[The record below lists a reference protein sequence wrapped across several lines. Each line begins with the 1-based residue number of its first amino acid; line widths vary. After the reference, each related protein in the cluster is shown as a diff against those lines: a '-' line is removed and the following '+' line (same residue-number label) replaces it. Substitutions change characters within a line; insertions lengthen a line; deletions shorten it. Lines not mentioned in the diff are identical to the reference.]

1 MFFPISQ
8 GKKLVGATS
17 DENRVITIKICELWQ
32 QRTAPSKNCTDVHRV
47 IDKENRVPENGL
59 AKPWITSLE
68 QGLPRNIRGTL
79 YNGGNVLMLL
89 FYTEFM
95 KFTLPVF
102 LTFNQAKE
110 EDLSVSKGARSFPV
124 YYWFKFVVHKE
135 TKKTIKYE
143 EYRKLPATEQENYK
157 VIPQMKYYNVFN
169 IDQTDFAGKYPER
182 YERMKKGEQPED
194 YSDRMIYEALDE
206 LVYLQNWYC
215 PIKVQYSDS
224 AYYSP
229 SSDHIVCPQR
239 EQFPQ
244 GAEFYG
250 TLLHEMAHST
260 GSPQRLN
267 RTFGC
272 FFGDALYAREELV
285 AELTAALCGA
295 FFGYATAPQENNAA
309 YLKHWLTKLRE
320 EPAFLVEILGDVNKA
335 AKMIADKVT
344 EPVNEPAA
352 A

>member
-1 MFFPISQ
+1 MATTNSTIEKIAPMFTDLLI
-8 GKKLVGATS
+8 KKIECLKT
-17 DENRVITIKICELWQ
+17 DWQ
-32 QRTAPSKNCTDVHRV
+32 
-47 IDKENRVPENGL
+47 
-59 AKPWITSLE
+59 KPWIASLE

-110 EDLSVSKGARSFPV
+110 EDLSVCKGARSFPV

-169 IDQTDFAGKYPER
+169 IDQTDFAEKQPER

-194 YSDRMIYEALDE
+194 YSDGMIYEALDE

-229 SSDHIVCPQR
+229 SSDPIYSGGIR
-239 EQFPQ
+239 EQLEDYFYQSLEVDLLLRLCPDDEDTIYQ
-244 GAEFYG
+244 IVDLLVDTCSTKRKMLRIAGDDKPAEVVRSRLKKLNADHIRFVLDSLAENTAPVRNMKQY
-250 TLLHEMAHST
+250 LLAMLYNAPTTMNLYYQNKTNHDFAR
-260 GSPQRLN
+260 GSP
-267 RTFGC
+267 
-272 FFGDALYAREELV
+272 
-285 AELTAALCGA
+285 
-295 FFGYATAPQENNAA
+295 
-309 YLKHWLTKLRE
+309 
-320 EPAFLVEILGDVNKA
+320 KA
-335 AKMIADKVT
+335 G
-344 EPVNEPAA
+344 
-352 A
+352 

>member
-1 MFFPISQ
+1 M
-8 GKKLVGATS
+8 ATTNS
-17 DENRVITIKICELWQ
+17 TIEK
-32 QRTAPSKNCTDVHRV
+32 TAPMFTDLL
-47 IDKENRVPENGL
+47 IKKIECLKTDWQ
-59 AKPWITSLE
+59 KPWIASLE

-110 EDLSVSKGARSFPV
+110 EDLSISKGARSFPV

-143 EYRKLPATEQENYK
+143 EYRKLTATEQENYK

-194 YSDRMIYEALDE
+194 YSDGMIYEALDE

-229 SSDHIVCPQR
+229 SSDHIICPQR

-244 GAEFYG
+244 GAEYYG

-267 RTFGC
+267 RTFGS

-295 FFGYATAPQENNAA
+295 FFGYAAAPQENNAA
-309 YLKHWLTKLRE
+309 YLKHWLTKLKE

-344 EPVNEPAA
+344 EPMNEPAA

>member
-1 MFFPISQ
+1 MATTNSTIEKIAPMFTDLLI
-8 GKKLVGATS
+8 KKIECLKT
-17 DENRVITIKICELWQ
+17 DWQ
-32 QRTAPSKNCTDVHRV
+32 
-47 IDKENRVPENGL
+47 
-59 AKPWITSLE
+59 KPWIASLE

-110 EDLSVSKGARSFPV
+110 EDLSVCKGARSFPV

-143 EYRKLPATEQENYK
+143 EYATEQENYK

-169 IDQTDFAGKYPER
+169 IDQTDFAEKQPER

-194 YSDRMIYEALDE
+194 YSDGMIYEALDE

-244 GAEFYG
+244 GAEYYG

-267 RTFGC
+267 RTFGS

-295 FFGYATAPQENNAA
+295 FFGYAAAPQENNAA
-309 YLKHWLTKLRE
+309 YLKHWLTKLKE

-344 EPVNEPAA
+344 EPINEPAA

>member
-1 MFFPISQ
+1 MATTNSTIEKIAPMFTDLLI
-8 GKKLVGATS
+8 KKIECLKT
-17 DENRVITIKICELWQ
+17 DWQ
-32 QRTAPSKNCTDVHRV
+32 
-47 IDKENRVPENGL
+47 
-59 AKPWITSLE
+59 KPWIASLE

-143 EYRKLPATEQENYK
+143 EYRKHPATEQE
-157 VIPQMKYYNVFN
+157 YYNVFN

-194 YSDRMIYEALDE
+194 YSDGMIYEALDE
-206 LVYLQNWYC
+206 LVCLQNWYC

-244 GAEFYG
+244 GAEYYG

-267 RTFGC
+267 RTFGS

-295 FFGYATAPQENNAA
+295 FFGYAAAPQENNAA
-309 YLKHWLTKLRE
+309 YLKHWLTKLKE

-344 EPVNEPAA
+344 EPMNEPAA

>member
-1 MFFPISQ
+1 MATTNSTIEKIAPMFTDLLI
-8 GKKLVGATS
+8 KKIECLKT
-17 DENRVITIKICELWQ
+17 DWQ
-32 QRTAPSKNCTDVHRV
+32 
-47 IDKENRVPENGL
+47 
-59 AKPWITSLE
+59 KPWIASLE

-110 EDLSVSKGARSFPV
+110 EDLSVCKGARSFPV

-143 EYRKLPATEQENYK
+143 EYRKLPATEQENYR

-169 IDQTDFAGKYPER
+169 IDQTDFAEKQPER

-194 YSDRMIYEALDE
+194 YSDGMIYEALDE

-229 SSDHIVCPQR
+229 SSDHIICPQR

-244 GAEFYG
+244 GAEYYG

-260 GSPQRLN
+260 FGS
-267 RTFGC
+267 

-309 YLKHWLTKLRE
+309 YLKHWLTKLKE

-344 EPVNEPAA
+344 EPINEPAA

>member
-1 MFFPISQ
+1 M
-8 GKKLVGATS
+8 
-17 DENRVITIKICELWQ
+17 
-32 QRTAPSKNCTDVHRV
+32 
-47 IDKENRVPENGL
+47 
-59 AKPWITSLE
+59 
-68 QGLPRNIRGTL
+68 
-79 YNGGNVLMLL
+79 
-89 FYTEFM
+89 
-95 KFTLPVF
+95 
-102 LTFNQAKE
+102 
-110 EDLSVSKGARSFPV
+110 
-124 YYWFKFVVHKE
+124 VHKE

-169 IDQTDFAGKYPER
+169 IDQTDFAEKQPER

-194 YSDRMIYEALDE
+194 YSDGMIYEALDE

-229 SSDHIVCPQR
+229 SSDHIICPQR

-244 GAEFYG
+244 GAEYYG

-267 RTFGC
+267 RTFGS

-295 FFGYATAPQENNAA
+295 FFGYAAAPQENNAA
-309 YLKHWLTKLRE
+309 YLKHWLTKLKERTRLFGGDIGGRE
-320 EPAFLVEILGDVNKA
+320 QGGEDDCRQGNRTDKRTRSSLSGRQRNKSINQRA
-335 AKMIADKVT
+335 EQSAH
-344 EPVNEPAA
+344 
-352 A
+352 

>member
-1 MFFPISQ
+1 MATTNSTIEKIAPMFTELLI
-8 GKKLVGATS
+8 KKIECLKT
-17 DENRVITIKICELWQ
+17 DWQ
-32 QRTAPSKNCTDVHRV
+32 
-47 IDKENRVPENGL
+47 
-59 AKPWITSLE
+59 KPWITSLE

-110 EDLSVSKGARSFPV
+110 EDLSVCKGARSFPV

-143 EYRKLPATEQENYK
+143 EYRKLSATEQENYK

-169 IDQTDFAGKYPER
+169 IDQTDFAEK
-182 YERMKKGEQPED
+182 QPED
-194 YSDRMIYEALDE
+194 YSDGMIYEALDE
-206 LVYLQNWYC
+206 LVCLQNWYC

-229 SSDHIVCPQR
+229 SSDHIICPQR

-244 GAEFYG
+244 GAEYYG

-267 RTFGC
+267 RTFGS

-335 AKMIADKVT
+335 AKMIADKVI
-344 EPVNEPAA
+344 EPINEPAA

>member
-1 MFFPISQ
+1 MATTNSTIEKIAPMFTELLI
-8 GKKLVGATS
+8 KKIECLKT
-17 DENRVITIKICELWQ
+17 DWQ
-32 QRTAPSKNCTDVHRV
+32 
-47 IDKENRVPENGL
+47 
-59 AKPWITSLE
+59 KPWITSLE

-194 YSDRMIYEALDE
+194 YSD
-206 LVYLQNWYC
+206 
-215 PIKVQYSDS
+215 S

-295 FFGYATAPQENNAA
+295 FFGYAAAPQENNAA

>member
-1 MFFPISQ
+1 MATTNSTIEKIAPMFTELLI
-8 GKKLVGATS
+8 KKIECLKT
-17 DENRVITIKICELWQ
+17 DWQ
-32 QRTAPSKNCTDVHRV
+32 
-47 IDKENRVPENGL
+47 
-59 AKPWITSLE
+59 KPWITSLE

-335 AKMIADKVT
+335 AKDDCRQGNRTGKRTRSSLSGTTKEQEYKPTGGAIRPT
-344 EPVNEPAA
+344 
-352 A
+352 

>member
-1 MFFPISQ
+1 MSYGNNEQ
-8 GKKLVGATS
+8 HHRK
-17 DENRVITIKICELWQ
+17 D
-32 QRTAPSKNCTDVHRV
+32 CTDVHRFV
-47 IDKENRVPENGL
+47 NQENRVLENGL
-59 AKPWITSLE
+59 AKTVVASLE

-124 YYWFKFVVHKE
+124 YYWFKFVVQK

-143 EYRKLPATEQENYK
+143 EYRKLSATEQENYK

-169 IDQTDFAGKYPER
+169 IDQTDFAEKQPER

-194 YSDRMIYEALDE
+194 YSDGMIYEALDE

-244 GAEFYG
+244 GAEYYG

-267 RTFGC
+267 RTFGS

-295 FFGYATAPQENNAA
+295 FFGYAAAPQENNAA
-309 YLKHWLTKLRE
+309 YLKHWLTKLKE

-344 EPVNEPAA
+344 EPINEPAA

>member
-1 MFFPISQ
+1 MATTNSTIEKIAPMFTELLI
-8 GKKLVGATS
+8 KKIECLKT
-17 DENRVITIKICELWQ
+17 DWQ
-32 QRTAPSKNCTDVHRV
+32 
-47 IDKENRVPENGL
+47 
-59 AKPWITSLE
+59 KPWITSLE

-79 YNGGNVLMLL
+79 YNGLMLL

-344 EPVNEPAA
+344 EPVTEPAA

>member
-1 MFFPISQ
+1 
-8 GKKLVGATS
+8 
-17 DENRVITIKICELWQ
+17 
-32 QRTAPSKNCTDVHRV
+32 
-47 IDKENRVPENGL
+47 
-59 AKPWITSLE
+59 
-68 QGLPRNIRGTL
+68 
-79 YNGGNVLMLL
+79 MLL

-110 EDLSVSKGARSFPV
+110 EDLERQQGRTFVPPSIIGSSSWYTRKRKDNQVRGIPQADRS
-124 YYWFKFVVHKE
+124 
-135 TKKTIKYE
+135 
-143 EYRKLPATEQENYK
+143 RAGNYK

-182 YERMKKGEQPED
+182 YERMKKGEHPED
-194 YSDRMIYEALDE
+194 YSDGMIYEALDE
-206 LVYLQNWYC
+206 LVCLQNWYC

-244 GAEFYG
+244 GAEYYG

-267 RTFGC
+267 RTFGS

-295 FFGYATAPQENNAA
+295 FFGYAAAPQENNAA
-309 YLKHWLTKLRE
+309 YLKHWLTKLKE

-344 EPVNEPAA
+344 EPMNEPAA

>member
-1 MFFPISQ
+1 MS
-8 GKKLVGATS
+8 
-17 DENRVITIKICELWQ
+17 
-32 QRTAPSKNCTDVHRV
+32 
-47 IDKENRVPENGL
+47 
-59 AKPWITSLE
+59 
-68 QGLPRNIRGTL
+68 
-79 YNGGNVLMLL
+79 
-89 FYTEFM
+89 EFS
-95 KFTLPVF
+95 
-102 LTFNQAKE
+102 N
-110 EDLSVSKGARSFPV
+110 
-124 YYWFKFVVHKE
+124 
-135 TKKTIKYE
+135 
-143 EYRKLPATEQENYK
+143 
-157 VIPQMKYYNVFN
+157 YNVFN
-169 IDQTDFAGKYPER
+169 IDQTDFAEKQPER

-194 YSDRMIYEALDE
+194 YSDGMIYEALDE

-229 SSDHIVCPQR
+229 SSDHIICPQR

-244 GAEFYG
+244 GAEYYG

-267 RTFGC
+267 RTFGS

-295 FFGYATAPQENNAA
+295 FFGYAAVPQENNAA
-309 YLKHWLTKLRE
+309 YLKHWLTKLKE

-344 EPVNEPAA
+344 EPITEPAA

>member
-1 MFFPISQ
+1 MATTNSTIEKIAPMFTDLLI
-8 GKKLVGATS
+8 KKIECLKT
-17 DENRVITIKICELWQ
+17 DWQ
-32 QRTAPSKNCTDVHRV
+32 
-47 IDKENRVPENGL
+47 
-59 AKPWITSLE
+59 KPWIASLE

-110 EDLSVSKGARSFPV
+110 EDLNVSKGARSFPV

-169 IDQTDFAGKYPER
+169 IDQTDFAEK
-182 YERMKKGEQPED
+182 QPED
-194 YSDRMIYEALDE
+194 YSDGMIYEALDE
-206 LVYLQNWYC
+206 LVCLQNWYC

-244 GAEFYG
+244 GAEYYG

-267 RTFGC
+267 RTFGS

-309 YLKHWLTKLRE
+309 YLKHWLTKLKE

-344 EPVNEPAA
+344 EPMNEPAA

>member
-1 MFFPISQ
+1 MATTNSTIEKIALMFTDLLI
-8 GKKLVGATS
+8 KKIECLKT
-17 DENRVITIKICELWQ
+17 DWQ
-32 QRTAPSKNCTDVHRV
+32 
-47 IDKENRVPENGL
+47 
-59 AKPWITSLE
+59 KPWIASLE

-110 EDLSVSKGARSFPV
+110 EDLSVCKGARSFPV

-169 IDQTDFAGKYPER
+169 IDQTDFAEKQPER

-194 YSDRMIYEALDE
+194 YSDGMIYEALDE
-206 LVYLQNWYC
+206 LVCLQNWYC

-229 SSDHIVCPQR
+229 SSDHIICPQR

-244 GAEFYG
+244 GAEYYG

-267 RTFGC
+267 RTFGS

-295 FFGYATAPQENNAA
+295 FFGYAAVPQENNAA
-309 YLKHWLTKLRE
+309 YLKHWLTKLKE

-344 EPVNEPAA
+344 EPINEPAA

>member
-1 MFFPISQ
+1 MSYGNNEQ
-8 GKKLVGATS
+8 HHRK
-17 DENRVITIKICELWQ
+17 D
-32 QRTAPSKNCTDVHRV
+32 CTDLL
-47 IDKENRVPENGL
+47 IKKIECLKTDWQ
-59 AKPWITSLE
+59 KPWIASLE

-110 EDLSVSKGARSFPV
+110 EDLSVCKGARSFPV

-169 IDQTDFAGKYPER
+169 IDQTDFAEKQPER

-194 YSDRMIYEALDE
+194 YSDGMIYEALDE

-229 SSDHIVCPQR
+229 SSDHIICPQR

-244 GAEFYG
+244 GAKYYG

-267 RTFGC
+267 RTFGS

-295 FFGYATAPQENNAA
+295 FFGYAAVPQENNAA

-344 EPVNEPAA
+344 EPINEPAA

>member
-1 MFFPISQ
+1 MATTNSTIEKIAPMFTDLLI
-8 GKKLVGATS
+8 KKIECLKT
-17 DENRVITIKICELWQ
+17 DWQ
-32 QRTAPSKNCTDVHRV
+32 
-47 IDKENRVPENGL
+47 
-59 AKPWITSLE
+59 KPWIASLE

-110 EDLSVSKGARSFPV
+110 EDLSISKGARSFPV

-143 EYRKLPATEQENYK
+143 EYRKLTATEQENYN
-157 VIPQMKYYNVFN
+157 PQMKYYNVFN

-194 YSDRMIYEALDE
+194 YSDGMIYEALDE
-206 LVYLQNWYC
+206 LVCLQNWYC

-244 GAEFYG
+244 GAEYYG

-267 RTFGC
+267 RTFGS

-295 FFGYATAPQENNAA
+295 FFGYAAAPQENNAA
-309 YLKHWLTKLRE
+309 YLKHWLTKLKE

-344 EPVNEPAA
+344 EPMNEPAA

>member
-1 MFFPISQ
+1 MATTNSTIEKIAPMFTDLLI
-8 GKKLVGATS
+8 KKIECLKT
-17 DENRVITIKICELWQ
+17 DWQ
-32 QRTAPSKNCTDVHRV
+32 
-47 IDKENRVPENGL
+47 
-59 AKPWITSLE
+59 KPWIASLE

-110 EDLSVSKGARSFPV
+110 EDLSVCKGARSFPV

-169 IDQTDFAGKYPER
+169 IDQTDFAEKQPER

-194 YSDRMIYEALDE
+194 YSDGMIYEALDE

-229 SSDHIVCPQR
+229 SSDHIICPQR

-244 GAEFYG
+244 GAEYYG

-267 RTFGC
+267 RTFGS

-295 FFGYATAPQENNAA
+295 FFGYAAVPQENNAA
-309 YLKHWLTKLRE
+309 YLKHWLTKLKE

-344 EPVNEPAA
+344 EPINEPAA
-352 A
+352 AYAGQHRNKSINQRAEQSAPLKT

>member
-1 MFFPISQ
+1 MATTNSTIEKIAPMFTDLLI
-8 GKKLVGATS
+8 KKIECLKT
-17 DENRVITIKICELWQ
+17 DWQ
-32 QRTAPSKNCTDVHRV
+32 
-47 IDKENRVPENGL
+47 
-59 AKPWITSLE
+59 KPWIASLE

-110 EDLSVSKGARSFPV
+110 EDLSVCKGARSFPV

-169 IDQTDFAGKYPER
+169 IDQTDFAEK
-182 YERMKKGEQPED
+182 QPED
-194 YSDRMIYEALDE
+194 YSDGMIYEALDE

-229 SSDHIVCPQR
+229 SSDHIICPQR

-244 GAEFYG
+244 GAEYYG

>member
-1 MFFPISQ
+1 MATTNSTIEKIAPMFTELLI
-8 GKKLVGATS
+8 KKIECLKT
-17 DENRVITIKICELWQ
+17 DWQ
-32 QRTAPSKNCTDVHRV
+32 
-47 IDKENRVPENGL
+47 
-59 AKPWITSLE
+59 KPWITSLE

-124 YYWFKFVVHKE
+124 YYW
-135 TKKTIKYE
+135 IKYE

>member
-1 MFFPISQ
+1 MATTNSTIEKIAPMFTDLLI
-8 GKKLVGATS
+8 KKIECLKT
-17 DENRVITIKICELWQ
+17 DWQ
-32 QRTAPSKNCTDVHRV
+32 
-47 IDKENRVPENGL
+47 
-59 AKPWITSLE
+59 KPWIASLE

-143 EYRKLPATEQENYK
+143 EYRKLSATEQENYK

-194 YSDRMIYEALDE
+194 YSDGMIYEALDE
-206 LVYLQNWYC
+206 LVCLQNWYC

-229 SSDHIVCPQR
+229 SSDHIICPQR

-244 GAEFYG
+244 GAEYYG

-267 RTFGC
+267 RTFGG

-295 FFGYATAPQENNAA
+295 FFGYAAAPQENNAA
-309 YLKHWLTKLRE
+309 YLKHWLTKLKE

-344 EPVNEPAA
+344 EPMNEPAA

>member
-1 MFFPISQ
+1 MFQLCFRLTVRSRRYLCSRLRKRDSGQ
-8 GKKLVGATS
+8 CG
-17 DENRVITIKICELWQ
+17 
-32 QRTAPSKNCTDVHRV
+32 
-47 IDKENRVPENGL
+47 
-59 AKPWITSLE
+59 
-68 QGLPRNIRGTL
+68 RNIQPQRG
-79 YNGGNVLMLL
+79 GGYFVQLAPQLL
-89 FYTEFM
+89 T
-95 KFTLPVF
+95 P
-102 LTFNQAKE
+102 
-110 EDLSVSKGARSFPV
+110 D
-124 YYWFKFVVHKE
+124 
-135 TKKTIKYE
+135 
-143 EYRKLPATEQENYK
+143 
-157 VIPQMKYYNVFN
+157 KYYNVFN

-344 EPVNEPAA
+344 EPINEPAA

>member
-1 MFFPISQ
+1 MATTNSTIEKIAPMFTDLLI
-8 GKKLVGATS
+8 KKIECLKT
-17 DENRVITIKICELWQ
+17 DWQ
-32 QRTAPSKNCTDVHRV
+32 
-47 IDKENRVPENGL
+47 
-59 AKPWITSLE
+59 KPWIASLE

-110 EDLSVSKGARSFPV
+110 EDLSVCKGARSFPV

-169 IDQTDFAGKYPER
+169 IDQTDFAEK
-182 YERMKKGEQPED
+182 QPED
-194 YSDRMIYEALDE
+194 YSDGMIYEALDE
-206 LVYLQNWYC
+206 LVCLQNWYC

-244 GAEFYG
+244 GAEYYG

-267 RTFGC
+267 RTFGS

-309 YLKHWLTKLRE
+309 YLKHWLTKLKE

-344 EPVNEPAA
+344 EPINEPAA

>member
-1 MFFPISQ
+1 
-8 GKKLVGATS
+8 
-17 DENRVITIKICELWQ
+17 
-32 QRTAPSKNCTDVHRV
+32 
-47 IDKENRVPENGL
+47 
-59 AKPWITSLE
+59 
-68 QGLPRNIRGTL
+68 
-79 YNGGNVLMLL
+79 MLL

-194 YSDRMIYEALDE
+194 YSDGMIYEALDE
-206 LVYLQNWYC
+206 LVCLQNWYC

-229 SSDHIVCPQR
+229 LPTISFARRGRRQLSRRSGILRH
-239 EQFPQ
+239 
-244 GAEFYG
+244 AS
-250 TLLHEMAHST
+250 HEMAHST

-267 RTFGC
+267 RTFGS

-285 AELTAALCGA
+285 AELTASPLRCVL
-295 FFGYATAPQENNAA
+295 ATQP
-309 YLKHWLTKLRE
+309 HRRRTT
-320 EPAFLVEILGDVNKA
+320 PPI
-335 AKMIADKVT
+335 
-344 EPVNEPAA
+344 
-352 A
+352 

>member
-1 MFFPISQ
+1 MATTNSTIEKIAPMFTDLLI
-8 GKKLVGATS
+8 KKIECLKT
-17 DENRVITIKICELWQ
+17 DWQ
-32 QRTAPSKNCTDVHRV
+32 
-47 IDKENRVPENGL
+47 
-59 AKPWITSLE
+59 KPWIASLE

-169 IDQTDFAGKYPER
+169 IDQTDFAEKQPER

-194 YSDRMIYEALDE
+194 YSDGMIYEALDE

-215 PIKVQYSDS
+215 HDAGGVKRIRIYS
-224 AYYSP
+224 
-229 SSDHIVCPQR
+229 R
-239 EQFPQ
+239 
-244 GAEFYG
+244 
-250 TLLHEMAHST
+250 
-260 GSPQRLN
+260 
-267 RTFGC
+267 
-272 FFGDALYAREELV
+272 GDAIRTTPSYPENVTGFFFRNYTQEYEL
-285 AELTAALCGA
+285 LDTSDG
-295 FFGYATAPQENNAA
+295 
-309 YLKHWLTKLRE
+309 
-320 EPAFLVEILGDVNKA
+320 NK
-335 AKMIADKVT
+335 
-344 EPVNEPAA
+344 ERN
-352 A
+352 